1 MFDRMKAAPNQV
13 VEHLPGPD
21 PQIDLTDWRATVN
34 GTRPTCAYPGCED
47 ASHPKA
53 GGSMCKRHYAAVR
66 AGEPGRVARSREK
79 RTGPVFPMTP
89 QSVERF
95 MAKVVVINGCWLWT
109 ARRNR
114 SGYGMFKLDKLRS
127 AHRVAYMHFLGPIDH
142 GNHLDHLCRNRACVN
157 PSHLEPVTPRE
168 NWERGFGP
176 ARINALRTHCIR
188 GHEFTPENTYYPKRG
203 GRVCRACNSRAVTCP
218 QCGNQVSR
226 QNLAAHTRRNHG
238 KERS

>member
-1 MFDRMKAAPNQV
+1 MFDRMGAAPNQV

-53 GGSMCKRHYAAVR
+53 GD
-66 AGEPGRVARSREK
+66 VARSREK
-79 RTGPVFPMTP
+79 RTGPIFPMTP

-114 SGYGMFKLDKLRS
+114 DGYGMFKLDKLRS
-127 AHRVAYMHFLGPIDH
+127 AHRVAYMHFRGPIEH
-142 GNHLDHLCRNRACVN
+142 SNHLDHLCRNRACVN
-157 PSHLEPVTPRE
+157 PSHLEAVTPRE

-188 GHEFTPENTYYPKRG
+188 GHEFTPENTYPNGMGRG
-203 GRVCRACNSRAVTCP
+203 CLTCKKWRDANRP
-218 QCGNQVSR
+218 RRKS
-226 QNLAAHTRRNHG
+226 AA
-238 KERS
+238 

>member
-66 AGEPGRVARSREK
+66 AGEPGCVARSREK

-109 ARRNR
+109 AR
-114 SGYGMFKLDKLRS
+114 
-127 AHRVAYMHFLGPIDH
+127 
-142 GNHLDHLCRNRACVN
+142 
-157 PSHLEPVTPRE
+157 
-168 NWERGFGP
+168 
-176 ARINALRTHCIR
+176 
-188 GHEFTPENTYYPKRG
+188 TYYPKRG